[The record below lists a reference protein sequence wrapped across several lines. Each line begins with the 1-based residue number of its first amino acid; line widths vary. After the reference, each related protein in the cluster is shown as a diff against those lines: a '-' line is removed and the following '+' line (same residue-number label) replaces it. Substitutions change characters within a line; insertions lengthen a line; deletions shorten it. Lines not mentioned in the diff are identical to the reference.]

1 MCIRDR
7 SCGFFL
13 QFRDRVIDGFPELFG
28 DGDRESQDLSPQG
41 GFGAKWGWYQSI
53 YGLAKG
59 DITKFDEVTA
69 EPLYKCLMYL
79 VFEKEKNQLEAKM
92 IKNSMK
98 R

>member
-1 MCIRDR
+1 MY
-7 SCGFFL
+7 GFFL
-13 QFRDRVIDGFPELFG
+13 SFRESIVEGYPELFASSEEKEG
-28 DGDRESQDLSPQG
+28 HQLSSED

-59 DITKFDEVTA
+59 DITKFDEVTS